1 LNLSLSQQNSIKLA
15 INLVLEKQNKNK
27 SLVTEKKQSTH
38 HNPQYLACGVTVRG
52 AIVKALYIPF
62 VNTWKMRFYCNK
74 IGYTSKI

>member
-1 LNLSLSQQNSIKLA
+1 LNLSPSQQNSIKLA

-52 AIVKALYIPF
+52 AIVKALYLLLIHG
-62 VNTWKMRFYCNK
+62 R
-74 IGYTSKI
+74 